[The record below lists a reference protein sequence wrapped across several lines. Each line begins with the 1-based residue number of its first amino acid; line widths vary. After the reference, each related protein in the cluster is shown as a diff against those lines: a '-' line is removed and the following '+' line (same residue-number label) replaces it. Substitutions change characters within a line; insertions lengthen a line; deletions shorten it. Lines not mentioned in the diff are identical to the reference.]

1 METTS
6 PLVERHCAHAPEISN
21 ILCSFEGCAPLSN
34 QATALSHQFQPSMGC
49 DVDRN
54 NLNLL

>member
-21 ILCSFEGCAPLSN
+21 IFCALSEGCAPLSN
-34 QATALSHQFQPSMGC
+34 QATAFSTSISTIEGL
-49 DVDRN
+49 
-54 NLNLL
+54 